1 MRILNRQKLTSHG
14 NISIRKDAVDI
25 IDTGM
30 TACDPY
36 HNVRKL
42 VRLHGDKLLIGN
54 REFEAKNDPDSGDNI
69 YNINDFEHI
78 YVVGA
83 GKGIQRIAKAL
94 EDILG
99 GYLTG
104 GHVICKHGDEKIL
117 KKIGVTSGNHPTPDE
132 YCVEGSKKIVEIAK
146 HVTDK
151 DLVFTAITNGGSSL
165 LTLPVDGVGLSD
177 VIELTRLVQIEYGI
191 PTSDLNCLRNH
202 IDQLKGGKMLRLF
215 KKATLINI
223 AGCDLNYV
231 CDAKENDFISM
242 VNRNFW
248 LHNVPDGTS
257 FNDAYEVLKK
267 YQLFEKCPKSILRII
282 EERNIS
288 NETLKYDE
296 YKNLKSRIF
305 GVMPNNK
312 NFYMKAINKAREL
325 GYTTYLMSED
335 LTYEASFV
343 GRFLASMAQC
353 IANRNE
359 AVNFPIALIFTGE
372 LVVTVGKSDGV
383 GGRNQEC
390 ALAFADN
397 IAGSTNIVYAGVDTD
412 GTDGPG
418 GFIKE
423 GAPSCLAG
431 AIVDGYTVKE
441 FNEKEFNIKKSLIE
455 HSTTEPLWE
464 TDNGIYAEQG
474 ISLNDLIVILIKP

>member
-14 NISIRKDAVDI
+14 NVSIREDAMDI

-30 TACDPY
+30 AACDPY
-36 HNVRKL
+36 YNVLKL
-42 VRLHGDKLLIGN
+42 VRLQGDKLLIGN
-54 REFEAKNDPDSGDNI
+54 REFEAKNDPDSGDDTYSI
-69 YNINDFEHI
+69 SEFEHI

-99 GYLTG
+99 EYLTG

-117 KKIGVTSGNHPTPDE
+117 KKIGITAGSHPTPDE
-132 YCVEGSKKIVEIAK
+132 YCIEGSKKIVEIAE
-146 HVTDK
+146 HVTDR

-165 LTLPVDGVGLSD
+165 LTLPVDGVELSD
-177 VIELTRLVQIEYGI
+177 VIELTRLVQIEYGV
-191 PTSDLNCLRNH
+191 PTSELNCLRNH
-202 IDQLKGGKMLRLF
+202 IDQLKGGKILRLF
-215 KKATLINI
+215 KKATLINV
-223 AGCDLNYV
+223 AGCDLNHV
-231 CDAKENDFISM
+231 CDAKENDFVSM

-257 FNDAYEVLKK
+257 FEDAYEVLKK
-267 YQLFEKCPKSILRII
+267 YQLFDKCPKAILKVI
-282 EERNIS
+282 EEKSIS
-288 NETLKYDE
+288 NETLKYEE
-296 YKNLKSRIF
+296 YKSFRSRIF

-312 NFYMKAINKAREL
+312 NFYIKALDKAREL

-353 IANRNE
+353 IAIRNE
-359 AVNFPIALIFTGE
+359 AIKLPAALIFTGE

-390 ALAFADN
+390 ALAFADS
-397 IAGSTNIVYAGVDTD
+397 IAGSANIVYAGVDTD

-418 GFIKE
+418 GFMKE
-423 GAPSCLAG
+423 GAPGCLAG
-431 AIVDGYTVKE
+431 AIVDGYTAKE
-441 FNEKEFNIKKSLIE
+441 FEEKEYNIKESIKE

-464 TDNGIYAEQG
+464 TDNGIHAEQG
-474 ISLNDLIVILIKP
+474 ISLNDLIVILIKS